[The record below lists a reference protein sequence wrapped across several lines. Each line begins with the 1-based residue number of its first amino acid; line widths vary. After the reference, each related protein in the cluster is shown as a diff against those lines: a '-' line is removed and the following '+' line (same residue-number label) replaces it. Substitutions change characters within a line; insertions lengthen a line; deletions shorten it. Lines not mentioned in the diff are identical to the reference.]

1 MAHLSPLRA
10 FLVLALFLPASHG
23 FAQSWQWA
31 LSGGGSAD
39 ALFAGVGPDAVN
51 DIATDVHG
59 NVYVLSTLSGADA
72 QVDGH
77 PAPAENGEVVLSSF
91 RCDGSFRWSRTFGTP
106 SGADHGRSIRTDAAD
121 GVYVAAWL
129 AYNLGAIGTD
139 TSWSWNYLSSFVMKF
154 DTTGAFQWLRS
165 PEPTTLTALPQNYP
179 MDMDVDAD
187 GTCYFLCDIKDPG
200 TYADGAVVIDQPG
213 VHLFTYDRDGAFL
226 EDIALPMT
234 VDGPHARSVSMR
246 RDPASG
252 RFVLCGYRFIGYG
265 VVIGGQPVMYPMY
278 VASFDAQGGLLW
290 EHENTSVFANGFTAR
305 PAIDAEGGIYLA
317 GASSHGD
324 DFLGYS
330 FVNTLTTMSH
340 VGPLIVKLDA
350 AGELQWGINGS
361 TDAATF
367 VTSVALSGN
376 DVVVSGQY
384 PGMLAFPGA
393 DRPLAH
399 ALDQGWDLFTVRFS
413 RQTGALQ
420 RIDTIP
426 SPNGMDEE
434 MGATAVDGH
443 GDLYLGASFA
453 GSVTIG
459 GQELHTSG
467 GDRDILVAKLG
478 SNDCAVPTGLAD
490 AASRP
495 AFRLFPVPA
504 TDHVTLQGARAGQRL
519 VLCDALGRTVREEV
533 LRTDDPVLDIGALP
547 PGTYLVQ
554 VATGPG
560 TQAAARILKKP

>member
-1 MAHLSPLRA
+1 MAHFFPFRPL
-10 FLVLALFLPASHG
+10 LVPILFLYASAG
-23 FAQSWQWA
+23 FAQSWSWA
-31 LSGGGSAD
+31 LTGGGSAD

-51 DIATDVHG
+51 DITTDAHG
-59 NVYVLSTLSGADA
+59 HVYVLSTLSGADA

-77 PAPAENGEVVLSSF
+77 PVPAENGEVVLSSF
-91 RCDGSFRWSRTFGTP
+91 RCDGSFRWSRAFGTP
-106 SGADHGRSIRTDAAD
+106 LGADHGRSIRTDAEG

-129 AYNLGAIGTD
+129 AYNLGGVGTD
-139 TSWSWNYLSSFVMKF
+139 TTWSWLYLSSFVMKF
-154 DTTGAFQWLRS
+154 DSTGAFQWLRS
-165 PEPTTLTALPQNYP
+165 PEPVTFAAMPQNYP
-179 MDMDVDAD
+179 MDMDVDAE
-187 GTCYFLCDIKDPG
+187 GNSYFLCDIKDPG
-200 TYADGAVVIDQPG
+200 TYGDGAAVIDQPG
-213 VHLFTYDRDGAFL
+213 VHIFTYDRNGVFL
-226 EDIALPMT
+226 EDIALPMA

-246 RDPASG
+246 RDPATG

-265 VVIGGQPVMYPMY
+265 VVIGGQPVMHPMY

-290 EHENTSVFANGFTAR
+290 ERENTSAFANGFTAR
-305 PAIDAEGGIYLA
+305 PAIDAQGGIYLA
-317 GASSHGD
+317 GSSSHGD
-324 DFLGYS
+324 DFLGYA
-330 FVNTLTTMSH
+330 FVNTITTMGH
-340 VGPLIVKLDA
+340 VGPLVVKLNA

-361 TDAATF
+361 TDAATS

-384 PGMLAFPGA
+384 PGMLSFPGA

-399 ALDQGWDLFTVRFS
+399 ALDQGLDIFTARFS

-426 SPNGMDEE
+426 SPSGMDEE
-434 MGATAVDGH
+434 VGATATDGH

-459 GQELHTSG
+459 GQQLHTSG
-467 GDRDILVAKLG
+467 GDQDILVAKLG
-478 SNDCAVPTGLAD
+478 TNSCTVPTGLAD
-490 AASRP
+490 AAPRP
-495 AFRLFPVPA
+495 TFRLFPVPA

-533 LRTDDPVLDIGALP
+533 LRTDDPVLDIGALT

-554 VATGPG
+554 VATGLG